1 MIQASVAATRTGFL
15 IAAFLLCAGPKCLC
29 APQSSAAPPAQA
41 AGPAARKLNLA
52 AALDLASR
60 QNLDLA
66 AARLQR
72 AVAAAGIRIAKEI
85 PNPSVSFSA
94 SRDAPHQSLFFDQ
107 PLEIGGQRGR
117 RVDVANQEI
126 ALTDV
131 EVRTVEREVRRKT
144 REGFYG
150 VALAKGSTAQF
161 ERALALAQRLQDIAK
176 ARFQA
181 GDVPELE
188 VFQADLQ
195 VSRAQADVEV
205 ARQRERTALSALNAL
220 LNEPPETQWEIA
232 GSLEDLPPDS
242 QLADLIQR
250 AAAANYDLQ
259 HLAQELKVE
268 DSHHAL
274 LRAERV
280 PDLDVQAGV
289 DMNSPGDYRF
299 GPRGQLSIGLPIFSR
314 NQGELAQSAAT
325 ENLLQANITAARRS
339 VSGEVEQAYYTF
351 ASFQTE
357 VRLYQKTLLP
367 MGRRLE
373 SLAEESYRAGKENFL
388 FVLDAQRNVQQLEQ
402 EYLTSLFELQT
413 AFAELEEIV
422 GESLD

>member
-1 MIQASVAATRTGFL
+1 M
-15 IAAFLLCAGPKCLC
+15 FLLCAGPQCLC

-41 AGPAARKLNLA
+41 VASAARKLNLA
-52 AALDLASR
+52 TALEMADR
-60 QNLDLA
+60 QNLDLT

-85 PNPSVSFSA
+85 PNPSVTFSA

-117 RVDVANQEI
+117 RVEVANQVT

-131 EVRTVEREVRRKT
+131 EVRTVEREVRRRT
-144 REGFYG
+144 REAFYG
-150 VALAKGSTAQF
+150 VALAKGNTAQF
-161 ERALALAQRLQDIAK
+161 ENALTLARRLQDIAK
-176 ARFQA
+176 TRFQA

-188 VFQADLQ
+188 VLQTDLA

-205 ARQRERTALSALNAL
+205 ARQRERTASSALNAL
-220 LNEPPETQWEIA
+220 LNEPPETQWGIS

-242 QLADLIQR
+242 QLAELMQR
-250 AAAANYDLQ
+250 AATANYDLQ

-268 DSHHAL
+268 ESHRAL
-274 LRAERV
+274 LRAERI
-280 PDLDVQAGV
+280 PALDLQAGV
-289 DMNSPGDYRF
+289 DLNAPGDYRY
-299 GPRGQLSIGLPIFSR
+299 GPRGALSIGLPIFSR
-314 NQGELAQSAAT
+314 NQGELAQSEAT
-325 ENLLQANITAARRS
+325 ENLLHADITATRRS
-339 VSGEVEQAYYTF
+339 VSGEVEQAYYAF
-351 ASFQTE
+351 ASYQTE
-357 VRLYQKTLLP
+357 VQLYQKTLLP

-373 SLAEESYRAGKENFL
+373 SLAEESYRAGKENIL
-388 FVLDAQRNVQQLEQ
+388 TVLDAQRNVQQLEQ

-413 AFAELEEIV
+413 SFAELEEIV